1 MRRVATATAARAAK
15 VVRAAIELLDEAR
28 AAFKASGRE
37 VWVTAPFDEQ
47 GWPLKRLQQSADT
60 IVLMAYDQHYGG
72 GDPGPN
78 AGQDWYEA
86 ELDKRFSALD
96 PARTVLAPEAL
107 SMGLVDH
114 VTAPDQLLAQ
124 ALALAERI
132 AANAPVAVRMAKAAV
147 HRGADLSLADG
158 LQLERD
164 MATFVYTT
172 QDAKEGPLAFVEK
185 RPPHWQDR

>member
-1 MRRVATATAARAAK
+1 
-15 VVRAAIELLDEAR
+15 
-28 AAFKASGRE
+28 
-37 VWVTAPFDEQ
+37 
-47 GWPLKRLQQSADT
+47 
-60 IVLMAYDQHYGG
+60 
-72 GDPGPN
+72 
-78 AGQDWYEA
+78 
-86 ELDKRFSALD
+86 
-96 PARTVLAPEAL
+96 
-107 SMGLVDH
+107 MGLIDH

-147 HRGADLSLADG
+147 QRGADLSLADG